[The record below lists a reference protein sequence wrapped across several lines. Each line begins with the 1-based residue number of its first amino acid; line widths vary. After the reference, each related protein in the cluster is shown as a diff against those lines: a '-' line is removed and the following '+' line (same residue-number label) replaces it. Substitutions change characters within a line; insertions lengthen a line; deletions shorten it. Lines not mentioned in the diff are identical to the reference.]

1 MSVLPSAAILVL
13 NYNGRQHLASCLPS
27 LAALDYPNHSVV
39 VIDNGSTDGS
49 LEYVRQAHPDV
60 TLLPLGA
67 NRGFAP
73 AYNIAV
79 RQSPADVVVL
89 LNNDTRVE
97 PGWLSALMATLDR
110 TGAAAAASTMLDW
123 EGQRIDFVG
132 GLPTFQGHAWQVDHG
147 LPVGRAYTERPL
159 LFGCA
164 GSLAVRR
171 EAFLQVGG
179 FDDDFFVYFEDLDL
193 GWRMSLAGLPTML
206 SPAAITYHRLHGT
219 AAGWGHTLRLRLYER
234 NALFAVIKNFGDEAA
249 ARVVPAAIALTLA
262 RALATE
268 GLDRDAVRFGKTAPE
283 RLPLPPTVVAT
294 LLALEDVA
302 RALPRLAEKRA
313 AVQASR
319 RVSDQ
324 DLFQLF
330 PEPLKLHDVGGAYRE
345 AAEAL
350 IRDLGIDALFGLAPS
365 RTDARPERRDVSPG
379 DDGDAP
385 TVSVVVLTASGATH
399 LPACLDSLRAHTWPA
414 ARTEVIV
421 VDNGSADDPT
431 SVAER
436 HYPGVRVVRTGA
448 NLGFSGGNNA
458 GARVATGDWL
468 VFLNDDTRVEPAW
481 LDELMAV
488 ATRRQA
494 ASVAAFVTDWDGE
507 RVDFAGGLVNCEG
520 RGFSL
525 GYDLP
530 AAEADLTERPLLF
543 GCGAA
548 VMFRRDVFEAS
559 GGWDEPTFAYY
570 EDVEFGWRL
579 WMLGHEVWFAPHA
592 RVRHKHHGTSGTES
606 PARIRAFERNAL
618 RMLYALLD
626 DEHLARVLPAALLL
640 AADRALLGTP
650 FSRAHDNTGGT
661 RQALA
666 ERLHPRVLKIRLL
679 HALSR
684 RGARRQYG
692 VLTNLRRVGP
702 RGVAGALRDVV
713 REVARGWES
722 PGARAAY
729 LIERI
734 TPSAALEAHVEWLPA
749 AIVAQLLGIDDFLR
763 MLPELSKRRARLQAM
778 RRRSDA
784 EILERFGAYWL
795 NAVPSP
801 HLHLHIELR
810 EKVLRILEIS

>member
-1 MSVLPSAAILVL
+1 M
-13 NYNGRQHLASCLPS
+13 AS
-27 LAALDYPNHSVV
+27 
-39 VIDNGSTDGS
+39 GW
-49 LEYVRQAHPDV
+49 
-60 TLLPLGA
+60 TL
-67 NRGFAP
+67 
-73 AYNIAV
+73 
-79 RQSPADVVVL
+79 
-89 LNNDTRVE
+89 
-97 PGWLSALMATLDR
+97 
-110 TGAAAAASTMLDW
+110 
-123 EGQRIDFVG
+123 
-132 GLPTFQGHAWQVDHG
+132 
-147 LPVGRAYTERPL
+147 
-159 LFGCA
+159 
-164 GSLAVRR
+164 
-171 EAFLQVGG
+171 
-179 FDDDFFVYFEDLDL
+179 
-193 GWRMSLAGLPTML
+193 
-206 SPAAITYHRLHGT
+206 PAAWST
-219 AAGWGHTLRLRLYER
+219 A
-234 NALFAVIKNFGDEAA
+234 K
-249 ARVVPAAIALTLA
+249 
-262 RALATE
+262 
-268 GLDRDAVRFGKTAPE
+268 
-283 RLPLPPTVVAT
+283 
-294 LLALEDVA
+294 
-302 RALPRLAEKRA
+302 
-313 AVQASR
+313 
-319 RVSDQ
+319 
-324 DLFQLF
+324 
-330 PEPLKLHDVGGAYRE
+330 
-345 AAEAL
+345 
-350 IRDLGIDALFGLAPS
+350 
-365 RTDARPERRDVSPG
+365 
-379 DDGDAP
+379 
-385 TVSVVVLTASGATH
+385 
-399 LPACLDSLRAHTWPA
+399 
-414 ARTEVIV
+414 
-421 VDNGSADDPT
+421 
-431 SVAER
+431 
-436 HYPGVRVVRTGA
+436 
-448 NLGFSGGNNA
+448 
-458 GARVATGDWL
+458 
-468 VFLNDDTRVEPAW
+468 
-481 LDELMAV
+481 
-488 ATRRQA
+488 
-494 ASVAAFVTDWDGE
+494 
-507 RVDFAGGLVNCEG
+507 G

-530 AAEADLTERPLLF
+530 VAEADLTERPLLF

-579 WMLGHEVWFAPHA
+579 WMLGHEVWFAPRA